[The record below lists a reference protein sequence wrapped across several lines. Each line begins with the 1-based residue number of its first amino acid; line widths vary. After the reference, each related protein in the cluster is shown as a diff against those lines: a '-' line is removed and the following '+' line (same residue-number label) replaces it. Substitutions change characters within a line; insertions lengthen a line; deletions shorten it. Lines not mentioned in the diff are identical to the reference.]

1 MVSLVKWWLE
11 TSIAGERLLQALPS
25 FGRCLLTRPLLNSLL
40 DDPVLVLY
48 LVGSIGRPP
57 RVATPTYHY
66 CTVLTRRSLPIL
78 HYTTVARVTGK
89 GRSHSGVVHGES
101 EA

>member
-11 TSIAGERLLQALPS
+11 TSIAGERLLHALPS

-57 RVATPTYHY
+57 RVATPITTALYLRGGPSLS
-66 CTVLTRRSLPIL
+66 CTTPQSR
-78 HYTTVARVTGK
+78 G
-89 GRSHSGVVHGES
+89 
-101 EA
+101 